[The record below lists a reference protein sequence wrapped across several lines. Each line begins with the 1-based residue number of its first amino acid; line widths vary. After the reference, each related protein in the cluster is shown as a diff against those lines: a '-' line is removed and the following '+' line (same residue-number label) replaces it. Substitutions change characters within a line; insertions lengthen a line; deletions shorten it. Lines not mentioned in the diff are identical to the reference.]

1 MIEEA
6 VIMKEFNPTKKMII
20 VNSFQKKRI
29 NRFKN
34 MYDNKIEKIDRLVS
48 FFMTYNNKQ
57 DTSRQADQYESIER
71 RKRNIVYFY
80 RFLL

>member
-1 MIEEA
+1 
-6 VIMKEFNPTKKMII
+6 
-20 VNSFQKKRI
+20 
-29 NRFKN
+29 
-34 MYDNKIEKIDRLVS
+34 MYDNKIEKIDRPVS

-57 DTSRQADQYESIER
+57 DTSRQADQYGSIER